1 MLMRINQFPIL
12 RPSWQ
17 SVLNLEND
25 LESVFGAIPS
35 QVFAPRASRLPMM
48 NLAEGENESV
58 LSVELPGVNKEDVK
72 ISLEGG
78 LLTLT
83 GERKAPGIPEGAR
96 WLRSEIV
103 NGKFVR
109 TLELPHPVDP
119 KAVTAELKNGILSVI
134 LPKAEEARPRE
145 ITIR

>member
-12 RPSWQ
+12 SPSWR
-17 SVLNLEND
+17 SVLELEKD

-35 QVFAPRASRLPMM
+35 QAFSARAGRLPLM

-83 GERKAPGIPEGAR
+83 GERKAQGIPEDAR
-96 WLRSEIV
+96 WLRSEST
-103 NGKFVR
+103 GKV
-109 TLELPHPVDP
+109 
-119 KAVTAELKNGILSVI
+119 S
-134 LPKAEEARPRE
+134 
-145 ITIR
+145 